1 MTSTATDFRPST
13 GWLALALAAACLA
26 PAQAQQVFRIVG
38 PDGKVTFSDRPPA
51 AGTTGTAAGAANTA
65 AGGGAGAAGGLA
77 ALPFEL
83 RQIVGKYPVTLYTSD
98 NCAPCASARSLLTTR
113 GVPFAEKTVSTAD
126 DNQALRRISGEAS
139 LPFAT
144 IGSQQLKGF
153 SDVEWTQYL
162 NAAGYP
168 PSSLLPAS
176 YRTPAAV
183 PLVRAT
189 EAPAGAPSAAA
200 APATVV
206 VRPTPRAVEPPVSN
220 PPGIR
225 F

>member
-1 MTSTATDFRPST
+1 MTSTATDFRSSS
-13 GWLALALAAACLA
+13 GWLALALAVACLA

-51 AGTTGTAAGAANTA
+51 AGNAGNAGAAAGVITGAAGAV
-65 AGGGAGAAGGLA
+65 GGTA

-83 RQIVGKYPVTLYTSD
+83 RQVVGQYPVTLYTSE

-126 DNQALRRISGEAS
+126 DNQALRRISGDAS

-153 SDVEWTQYL
+153 SDGEWTQYL

-168 PSSLLPAS
+168 PSSVLPAS
-176 YRTPAAV
+176 YRAPAAA
-183 PLVRAT
+183 PLVTVTA
-189 EAPAGAPSAAA
+189 APAVAASAAA
-200 APATVV
+200 ASAAVV
-206 VRPTPRAVEPPVSN
+206 VKPAPRVVEPPVST